1 MRLPRSSALIPFP
14 VIFAFRL
21 SKLMQGTPLEICI
34 VPIPEDCVVLP
45 LSPIH
50 PVNNIR
56 DRTVNVIPTVF

>member
-1 MRLPRSSALIPFP
+1 
-14 VIFAFRL
+14 
-21 SKLMQGTPLEICI
+21 MQGTPLEICI

-56 DRTVNVIPTVF
+56 DKTVNVIPTVFENLFIFILSFILCV